1 MNGHGGENFFK
12 IQDTEVVHSED
23 FGKVL
28 NELYLKGQ
36 YKELLIIMDTCEA
49 MSLTD

>member
-23 FGKVL
+23 FGKVF
-28 NELYLKGQ
+28 NEMNIKNL
-36 YKELLIIMDTCEA
+36 YKEVLLILDTCEA
-49 MSLTD
+49 MSLFD